1 MKPRI
6 SMVSLGV
13 KDVAASAAFY
23 REGLG
28 LPQIES
34 PPQVAFF
41 KLEGAWLGL
50 CERAELAKDAGVSAQ
65 GQGYTA
71 INLCHNVVSERDVRR
86 LMEEAVNAGAKEVKK
101 PQPAHWGGYHGYFA
115 DPDGH
120 LWEVCYNPFMW
131 VGPPDRRG

>member
-13 KDVAASAAFY
+13 KHVPASAAFY

-28 LPQIES
+28 FPQLDS

-41 KLEGAWLGL
+41 KLDGAWLGL
-50 CERAELAKDAGVSAQ
+50 CERTHLAEDAGVSDK
-65 GQGYTA
+65 GQGFAA
-71 INLCHNVVSERDVRR
+71 INVCHNVVSEREVRR
-86 LMEEAVNAGAKEVKK
+86 MMEEAVNAGAREVKK
-101 PQPAHWGGYHGYFA
+101 PQPASWGGYHGYFA

-131 VGPPDRRG
+131 VGPPDKRT